1 MNTDLAL
8 IMGLFLAALA
18 VPSIASALSDRR
30 SPRMSMI
37 LFLAAGALVLYALT
51 QHPGGYSI
59 DQVPGVFFRVIAEIL
74 P

>member
-1 MNTDLAL
+1 MSTDLAL

-30 SPRMSMI
+30 PPRMPMI
-37 LFLAAGALVLYALT
+37 LILVAGALVLYALT

-59 DQVPGVFFRVIAEIL
+59 EQVPDVFFRVIAQIM